1 MSAPPGGGPAPLV
14 NQRRGRHSIA
24 AGARRQG
31 LPPQGPA
38 VQSLVSFGAS
48 RLLTSSAERQLVDV
62 RRHLAELRDLL
73 VGLPATGAD
82 LDALVAS
89 IRQLDELFLIVVVGE
104 FNAGKSA
111 FVNALLGERVFDE
124 GVTPTTAR
132 IQLIRYGAAVS
143 SGNDDSGTLVVT
155 APVELLRDLQIVDTP
170 GTNAIHREHE
180 RLTREFVPR
189 ADLVLFV
196 TSADRPFTESER
208 AFLETIRDWGK
219 KIVVLVNKAD
229 IFETDAEL
237 SQVLTFVDGAAAQ
250 LLGMSVQRFA
260 ISARRAW
267 RARHG
272 DPEQWT
278 GSGFGPLETFLRDT
292 LDDEERFRLKLANPL
307 GVGGALA
314 FRYEAVAAERLAVLS
329 EDVEALD
336 ATTRQLALYAEDLE
350 RGFELRMTAVEKA
363 LVEMEGRGHTFLDDT
378 LRIGR
383 VFDLLN
389 RSRVQREFE
398 ERVVADTPVIV
409 ERRVSE
415 LIDWLVDQDLRQ
427 WQALSSQLAQRRQEH
442 GERIVGGGHDIGGF
456 QTERATLLDSVG
468 RQAQRVVETY
478 DRRIEA
484 ESLAD
489 GARSAVAATAAMGAS
504 ALGLGAIVTAVATT
518 AAADVSGILAA
529 SVIGAIGM
537 LILPA
542 KRRRARAELEA
553 KVADLRGRL
562 ATALRSEFVAARDR
576 SAQRLADGLAPYSR
590 FVRAEQAKW
599 TEARA
604 MLDAWRKRGA
614 ALSR

>member
-1 MSAPPGGGPAPLV
+1 
-14 NQRRGRHSIA
+14 
-24 AGARRQG
+24 
-31 LPPQGPA
+31 
-38 VQSLVSFGAS
+38 VSFGAS

-73 VGLPATGAD
+73 IGLPAVGSD
-82 LDALVAS
+82 VEALVAS
-89 IRQLDELFLIVVVGE
+89 IQQLDELFMIVVVGE

-111 FVNALLGERVFDE
+111 VVNALLGQRVFDE

-132 IQLIRYGAAVS
+132 IQLIRYGATAG
-143 SGNDDSGTLVVT
+143 SGDDGSGTLVVA

-208 AFLETIRDWGK
+208 TFLEAIRDWGK

-229 IFETDAEL
+229 IFQTDAEL
-237 SQVLTFVDGAAAQ
+237 SEVLTFVDRAATQ
-250 LLGMSVQRFA
+250 SLGMPAQQFA
-260 ISARRAW
+260 VSARRAW
-267 RARHG
+267 AAKHG
-272 DPEQWT
+272 HPEQWT

-292 LDDEERFRLKLANPL
+292 LDDEARFRLKLANPL
-307 GVGGALA
+307 GVGSALA
-314 FRYEAVAAERLAVLS
+314 SRYEAVAAERLAVLS

-336 ATTRQLALYAEDLE
+336 ATTRQLALYGEDLE

-363 LVEMEGRGHTFLDDT
+363 LVEMEARGHTFLDDT

-383 VFDLLN
+383 VFDLMN

-398 ERVVADTPVIV
+398 ERVVADAPVIV

-415 LIDWLVDQDLRQ
+415 LIDWLIDQDLRQ
-427 WQALSSQLAQRRQEH
+427 WQALSSQLAQRRKEH
-442 GERIVGGGHDIGGF
+442 GERIVSDPDVEGF
-456 QTERATLLDSVG
+456 QAGRARLLDSVG

-484 ESLAD
+484 QSLAD
-489 GARSAVAATAAMGAS
+489 GARTAVAATAAMSAS
-504 ALGLGAIVTAVATT
+504 ALGLGALVTAVATT

-529 SVIGAIGM
+529 GVIGAIGM

-542 KRRRARAELEA
+542 KRGRARAELEV
-553 KVADLRGRL
+553 KVADLRQRL

-576 SAQRLADGLAPYSR
+576 SALRLADGMAPYSR

-599 TEARA
+599 TDARTA
-604 MLDAWRKRGA
+604 LDAWRKRGA
-614 ALSR
+614 ALSG

>member
-1 MSAPPGGGPAPLV
+1 M
-14 NQRRGRHSIA
+14 
-24 AGARRQG
+24 
-31 LPPQGPA
+31 
-38 VQSLVSFGAS
+38 SFGAS
-48 RLLTSSAERQLVDV
+48 RLLTPAAERQLVDV
-62 RRHLAELRDLL
+62 RQHLAGLRDLL
-73 VGLPATGAD
+73 VALPATDPDHA
-82 LDALVAS
+82 ALVAS
-89 IRQLDELFLIVVVGE
+89 IRQLDERFMIVVVGE

-111 FVNALLGERVFDE
+111 FVNALLGERVFEE

-132 IQLIRYGAAVS
+132 IQLIRHGATAAA
-143 SGNDDSGTLVVT
+143 GDDEGGTLVVT

-219 KIVVLVNKAD
+219 KIVIVVNKAD
-229 IFETDAEL
+229 IFDTDAEL
-237 SQVLTFVDGAAAQ
+237 SQVLTFVDDAAAQ
-250 LLGMSVQRFA
+250 LLGIATQRFA
-260 ISARRAW
+260 VSARRAW
-267 RARHG
+267 RAKHG

-278 GSGFGPLETFLRDT
+278 ASGFGPLEAFLRDT
-292 LDDEERFRLKLANPL
+292 LDDDERFRLKLANPL
-307 GVGGALA
+307 GVGRALA
-314 FRYEAVAAERLAVLS
+314 ARYDAVAADRLAVLS
-329 EDVEALD
+329 DDIEALG
-336 ATTRQLALYAEDLE
+336 ATTRQLTLYGEDLE

-363 LVEMEGRGHTFLDDT
+363 LIEMEARGQAFLEDT

-389 RSRVQREFE
+389 RPRVQREFE
-398 ERVVADTPVIV
+398 ERVVADTPVVV

-442 GERIVGGGHDIGGF
+442 GERMLGSEDVGAF
-456 QTERATLLDSVG
+456 QADRRTLLDSVG
-468 RQAQRVVETY
+468 RQAQRVVDTY

-484 ESLAD
+484 EALAD
-489 GARSAVAATAAMGAS
+489 GARTAVAATAAVGAS
-504 ALGLGAIVTAVATT
+504 ALGLGALVTVAATT

-529 SVIGAIGM
+529 SVLGAIGM

-553 KVADLRGRL
+553 KVADLRQRL
-562 ATALRSEFVAARDR
+562 STALRSEFVTARDR
-576 SAQRLADGLAPYSR
+576 SAQRLADGIAPYSR
-590 FVRAEQAKW
+590 FVRAEQTKW
-599 TEARA
+599 TEARTA
-604 MLDAWRKRGA
+604 LEAWGRRAA

>member
-1 MSAPPGGGPAPLV
+1 
-14 NQRRGRHSIA
+14 
-24 AGARRQG
+24 
-31 LPPQGPA
+31 
-38 VQSLVSFGAS
+38 VSFGAS
-48 RLLTSSAERQLVDV
+48 RLLTSAAERQLVDV
-62 RRHLAELRDLL
+62 RRHLADLRDLL
-73 VGLPATGAD
+73 VGLPATAAD
-82 LDALVAS
+82 FDALVAS
-89 IRQLDELFLIVVVGE
+89 IRQLDELFMIVVVGE

-111 FVNALLGERVFDE
+111 FVNALLGQRVFDE

-132 IQLIRYGAAVS
+132 IQLIRYGATAG
-143 SGNDDSGTLVVT
+143 SGDDASGTLVVT

-180 RLTREFVPR
+180 HLTRDFVPR

-208 AFLETIRDWGK
+208 TFLEAIRDWGK
-219 KIVVLVNKAD
+219 KIVVVVNKVD
-229 IFETDAEL
+229 IFENDSEL
-237 SQVLTFVDGAAAQ
+237 SQVLTFVDHAAAQ
-250 LLGMSVQRFA
+250 LLGVSPQRFA
-260 ISARRAW
+260 VSARRAW
-267 RARHG
+267 RAKHG
-272 DPEQWT
+272 DPGQWPA
-278 GSGFGPLETFLRDT
+278 SGFGPLEAFLRDT

-307 GVGGALA
+307 GVGSALA
-314 FRYEAVAAERLAVLS
+314 SRYEAVAVQRLAVLS
-329 EDVEALD
+329 ADVEALD
-336 ATTRQLALYAEDLE
+336 ATTRQLALYGEDLE

-363 LVEMEGRGHTFLDDT
+363 LVEMETRGHAFLDDT

-383 VFDLLN
+383 VFDLMN

-398 ERVVADTPVIV
+398 ERVVADAPAIV

-427 WQALSSQLAQRRQEH
+427 WRALSSQLAQRRQEH
-442 GERIVGGGHDIGGF
+442 GERLVDDHDVGGF
-456 QTERATLLDSVG
+456 QTERARLLDSVG

-478 DRRIEA
+478 DRRVEA

-489 GARSAVAATAAMGAS
+489 AARTAVAATAALGAG
-504 ALGLGAIVTAVATT
+504 ALGLGALVTAVATT

-529 SVIGAIGM
+529 GVIGAVGM

-542 KRRRARAELEA
+542 KRRRARADLEA
-553 KVADLRGRL
+553 KVADLRRRL

-576 SAQRLADGLAPYSR
+576 SAHRLADGVAPYSR

-599 TEARA
+599 SDAQSA
-604 MLDAWRKRGA
+604 LDAWRKRGA